1 MKYKMMR
8 ASLLVGIV
16 LLLAVCIGL
25 SGCGRGEIPTTL
37 PVSSIEA
44 PPPSPS
50 SEPESSSSQE
60 ESSEPESSSSKKSST
75 APGTSTG
82 SAGTSD
88 SGKVYSSAVT
98 SSKKETLRTVKITAS
113 GVSLSNKTITG
124 DLVIDKG
131 VGDGNVTLQNVTVGG
146 TIYVYGGGENSI
158 YLDSVTAKRLVSA
171 STVSR
176 PRIIAGGDTVIGE
189 TQVRYDTLLEHA
201 KLSATA
207 SGFTSIQT
215 VKTSQLLTVLKLYN
229 ISMNTITL
237 DYETNLYLL
246 GSSSIGSIIANKPS
260 YIEGGDKVGLLFCYS
275 KNVRIDTAPAH
286 IASDSKTYEPKIR
299 DAEDEDD
306 TDTRRPQLS
315 APKITRNG
323 NEIRWSA
330 VSGASNGYEV
340 RVNLKGSTVYL
351 YKTLS
356 SGTRTIDIAELLDDN
371 EAPNGDYQIRVLAR
385 STSSRDESDY
395 SNTISV
401 TCTGSTHAPLSLTSL
416 TFDGTGDIS
425 KYTASW
431 TAAGAT
437 KGYNV
442 TVATNSSFSNRK
454 LNTNITSAGTKSIDL
469 RAAMGSS
476 FVPIV
481 LNAPYH
487 IRITAKSAFEQVSVV
502 GQFTVTKAPM
512 PTGLTYN
519 DATKKLTWLP
529 SGSAIKYLV
538 SVNGAPATEVTGAE
552 FDMTAF
558 PTDTDYTVRVTAVG
572 WAGNVLNSD
581 AEQFVVNKSGTPTPA
596 PTLTAPGT
604 PTLERIGNTIKVSW
618 GTASI
623 TNGDAEDIKYKV
635 ELFQDDQTLA
645 VQTQDNIIVLNHT
658 FTLSSET
665 DIGIFTAKVTAGA
678 TGATNVSSPLSAGYS
693 IKADDYLFAK
703 GNGGTIPYE
712 ITSATDFAKITDL
725 ISKNYN
731 YKQTESFAIDSD
743 HRITGEF
750 KGHYNGDGKE
760 ITITIAPEG
769 TDKNNAGLFSTIDAG
784 ATVSK
789 LTIAANSTVVGATNV
804 GMIAGVNNGTIDA
817 CIIQKAEEHTPTVT
831 GTSYVGGICGR
842 NYGTI
847 SNCTYSGSLYL
858 TGSSGT
864 TLITEATEGFGLITG
879 VNETSGNIA
888 TNNVIIGADNHAAIG
903 ADGTPAEEGGEGGQ
917 GVDGMSFL
925 MLSRLAGWLPL

>member
-8 ASLLVGIV
+8 ASLLVRIV

-356 SGTRTIDIAELLDDN
+356 SGTRTIDIAKLLDDN

-596 PTLTAPGT
+596 LTAPT
-604 PTLERIGNTIKVSW
+604 TVTL
-618 GTASI
+618 
-623 TNGDAEDIKYKV
+623 
-635 ELFQDDQTLA
+635 
-645 VQTQDNIIVLNHT
+645 TQDQNDNRKLNLTWTAPVIPSSGITYNVVLKKDGEEIAGLAASGINGTSHT
-658 FTLSSET
+658 FTLEYAADRTGNYTATVIAKASGYT
-665 DIGIFTAKVTAGA
+665 DSAAGVSGTVAVTANNLLFKQG
-678 TGATNVSSPLSAGYS
+678 TGEIDSKYLVSNAEEFKNIASVTGGIHYFEQTASFTVDADHRVTGTFAGSY
-693 IKADDYLFAK
+693 D
-703 GNGGTIPYE
+703 GNGQTITVS
-712 ITSATDFAKITDL
+712 ISATEASNVGLF
-725 ISKNYN
+725 
-731 YKQTESFAIDSD
+731 E
-743 HRITGEF
+743 
-750 KGHYNGDGKE
+750 
-760 ITITIAPEG
+760 TIG
-769 TDKNNAGLFSTIDAG
+769 TDATLKNI
-784 ATVSK
+784 TVS
-789 LTIAANSTVVGATNV
+789 ASSSVVGATNV
-804 GMIAGVNNGTIDA
+804 GMIAGVNYGTIDA

-831 GTSYVGGICGR
+831 GTSYVGGIAGI
-842 NYGTI
+842 NAGTGI
-847 SNCTYSGSLYL
+847 IKNCTYSGALKE
-858 TGSSGT
+858 TGY
-864 TLITEATEGFGLITG
+864 TEVLNVKKENFGLICG
-879 VNETSGNIA
+879 FNETGGDIDTGNNIEGA
-888 TNNVIIGADNHAAIG
+888 PYKSIGMTGN
-903 ADGTPAEEGGEGGQ
+903 PEEAPGGEGE
-917 GVDGMSFL
+917 GVDGMSLL
-925 MLSRLAGWLPL
+925 MLSRLAGWLSL